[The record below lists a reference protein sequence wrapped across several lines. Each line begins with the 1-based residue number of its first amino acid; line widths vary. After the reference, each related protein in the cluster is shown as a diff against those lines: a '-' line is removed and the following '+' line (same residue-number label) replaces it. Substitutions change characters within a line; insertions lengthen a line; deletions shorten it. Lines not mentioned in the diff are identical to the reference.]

1 MLPSKCKALTSSQ
14 HNDYNRDT
22 SMNSS
27 GKMDLMHD
35 GNLALKSKAKLNS
48 FGKVE
53 VNHTSTGRKVE
64 SNNIE

>member
-1 MLPSKCKALTSSQ
+1 
-14 HNDYNRDT
+14 
-22 SMNSS
+22 
-27 GKMDLMHD
+27 
-35 GNLALKSKAKLNS
+35 LNS